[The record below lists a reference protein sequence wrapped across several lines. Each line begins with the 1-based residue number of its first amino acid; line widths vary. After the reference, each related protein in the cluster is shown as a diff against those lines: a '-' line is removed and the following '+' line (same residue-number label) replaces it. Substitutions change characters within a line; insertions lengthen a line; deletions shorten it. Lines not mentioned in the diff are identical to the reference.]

1 MTYRQ
6 EDMPWTHLG
15 VTPDIVVNPVRLS
28 SHTFHSYTVG
38 LLTPAPLV
46 QHAIP
51 SRMTIGQLV
60 ECLTGKVAS
69 LSGNEGDGTAFNT
82 KITVDDVAK
91 QLHKLGFQRH
101 GNETMMSGFTGRQLT
116 ARIFIGPTFYQ
127 RLKHMVDDKIHSR
140 ARGPVRFVFQLSLPL
155 LVVKMHILGG
165 ALI

>member
-15 VTPDIVVNPVRLS
+15 VTPDIVVNPVRPS
-28 SHTFHSYTVG
+28 SHSQKRV
-38 LLTPAPLV
+38 LERLTRLVWSSDACPVPLV

-140 ARGPVRFVFQLSLPL
+140 ARGPVRY
-155 LVVKMHILGG
+155 LVRLFCCC
-165 ALI
+165 

>member
-1 MTYRQ
+1 
-6 EDMPWTHLG
+6 
-15 VTPDIVVNPVRLS
+15 
-28 SHTFHSYTVG
+28 
-38 LLTPAPLV
+38 
-46 QHAIP
+46 
-51 SRMTIGQLV
+51 MTIGQLV

-155 LVVKMHILGG
+155 LVVKMHI
-165 ALI
+165 